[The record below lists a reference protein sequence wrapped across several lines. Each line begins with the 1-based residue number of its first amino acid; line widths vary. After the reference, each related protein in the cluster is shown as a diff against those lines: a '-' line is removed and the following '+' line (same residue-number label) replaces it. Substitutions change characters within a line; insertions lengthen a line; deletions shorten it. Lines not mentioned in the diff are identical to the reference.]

1 MVGLWGGGGA
11 FLASPHPLQRC
22 LTWHPGLSA
31 GQPLG
36 GGSIFISVETRE
48 TWL

>member
-1 MVGLWGGGGA
+1 MVGLWGGGA
-11 FLASPHPLQRC
+11 RSSHLPTPCSAVSPGIL
-22 LTWHPGLSA
+22 GSA
-31 GQPLG
+31 QGSLWG